1 MLKYFP
7 LFVIRDKIRYFKNF
21 ISAWLNNF
29 NDNQYLKIIYDSA
42 KREN

>member
-7 LFVIRDKIRYFKNF
+7 LFVIRDKIRYFKNLIF
-21 ISAWLNNF
+21 AWLINF
-29 NDNQYLKIIYDSA
+29 NDNQYPKIIYNSA